1 MSDYIGKFTFFPN
14 DAFNI
19 NYRFRLDSEN
29 FSPNRVELGSMTTT
43 QRDALSSPA
52 AGTVIYNSTTN
63 VAQVWNGAA
72 WRDMSSGGIEGASGG
87 TATPAPGGKVIRS
100 FTSSG
105 NFSYTSAC
113 LLYTSPSPRDR
124 G

>member
-1 MSDYIGKFTFFPN
+1 MSK
-14 DAFNI
+14 
-19 NYRFRLDSEN
+19 LH
-29 FSPNRVELGSMTTT
+29 PNRVELGSMTTT

-105 NFSYTSAC
+105 NFFHIHLQLVKQLM
-113 LLYTSPSPRDR
+113 LLSSVVAVEEETVVAVEVEEVE
-124 G
+124 